1 MPLLC
6 TVVEFELLEGLVMS
20 PRGKSAM
27 EARGL
32 STAHLGGHLPTPQEG
47 TTGVSLFR
55 GFYKARGARRR
66 LASWPVEGAAFLG
79 HVRRPGEGRVRVRV
93 VRVSG
98 EW

>member
-1 MPLLC
+1 MQDAVALVC

-32 STAHLGGHLPTPQEG
+32 STAHLGGRLPTPQEG

-55 GFYKARGARRR
+55 GFYKAR
-66 LASWPVEGAAFLG
+66 
-79 HVRRPGEGRVRVRV
+79 
-93 VRVSG
+93 
-98 EW
+98 